1 MMPIRVIGVPP
12 VQRVAFDE
20 LSGLYPGYYSSGTVG
35 PVDESVLTWG
45 TPQAERA
52 DAARNRQHLLA
63 TAREMLAEHGQDKLT
78 MDALAERA
86 GLGKGTV
93 FRRFGTRAGIFAAL
107 LDDDERAFQHEVLAG
122 PPPLGPGA
130 APLDR
135 LIAYG
140 RARTTFMTEHRD
152 IARASLDGHQVIPA
166 GSQSPLT
173 RTHIRML
180 LGLMALGD
188 TDLDML
194 ALQLTAALDGP
205 ALLYLSSSDLDGT
218 TGCITERI
226 ARSWQYLVQRV
237 CGL

>member
-1 MMPIRVIGVPP
+1 
-12 VQRVAFDE
+12 
-20 LSGLYPGYYSSGTVG
+20 
-35 PVDESVLTWG
+35 VDEPVLTWG

-63 TAREMLAEHGQDKLT
+63 TAREMLAEHGQDRLT

-140 RARTTFMTEHRD
+140 RARTSFLIEHRD
-152 IARASLDGHQVIPA
+152 IARASLDGHQPIPA
-166 GSQSPLT
+166 GTQSPLT

-180 LGLMALGD
+180 LGLLDLGD

-205 ALLYLSSSDLDGT
+205 ALLYLSSSDLGDATPGT
-218 TGCITERI
+218 AERV
-226 ARSWQYLVQRV
+226 ARSWQNLVQRV
-237 CGL
+237 CRP